1 MIKIQVQDGP
11 NEFGKMYMRPGKL
24 SDAVPSPYPNEE
36 AARAANNGAYP
47 PDLSYI
53 VLARH
58 GYENYIFSLLTGYQ
72 DAPAGVVIGEGQYF
86 NPYFPGGAISMAQAL
101 YDEAVE
107 YSDGTPPTASQ
118 LAKDVTTF
126 LAWCAQPEH
135 DKRKKMLID
144 VSDLWKHFQQKKNN
158 NNSIQQALLVLGTI
172 GAALWYWKRHIM
184 SSLKSRKILFRQPPS
199 PPKPK
204 N

>member
-1 MIKIQVQDGP
+1 
-11 NEFGKMYMRPGKL
+11 MRPGKL
-24 SDAVPSPYPNEE
+24 SDAFPSPYPNEE
-36 AARAANNGAYP
+36 AARAANNGAFP

-72 DAPAGVVIGEGQYF
+72 ETPAGLVIGEGQYF

-107 YSDGTPPTASQ
+107 YSDGTPPIASQ

-135 DKRKKMLID
+135 DKRKKLLID
-144 VSDLWKHFQQKKNN
+144 VSYCW
-158 NNSIQQALLVLGTI
+158 NSIQFFFHFFNQKFFHFYQSFIVLSTI
-172 GAALWYWKRHIM
+172 GVALWYWKRHIG
-184 SSLKSRKILFRQPPS
+184 SSLKSRKILFRQSPS
-199 PPKPK
+199 SSKPK

>member
-1 MIKIQVQDGP
+1 
-11 NEFGKMYMRPGKL
+11 MRPGKL
-24 SDAVPSPYPNEE
+24 SDAFPSPYPNEE
-36 AARAANNGAYP
+36 AARAANNGAFP

-72 DAPAGVVIGEGQYF
+72 ETPAGLVIGEGQYF

-107 YSDGTPPTASQ
+107 YSDGTPPIASQ

-135 DKRKKMLID
+135 DKRKKLLID
-144 VSDLWKHFQQKKNN
+144 VSYCW
-158 NNSIQQALLVLGTI
+158 NSIQFFFIFLT
-172 GAALWYWKRHIM
+172 
-184 SSLKSRKILFRQPPS
+184 
-199 PPKPK
+199 K
-204 N
+204 NSFISISHLSF